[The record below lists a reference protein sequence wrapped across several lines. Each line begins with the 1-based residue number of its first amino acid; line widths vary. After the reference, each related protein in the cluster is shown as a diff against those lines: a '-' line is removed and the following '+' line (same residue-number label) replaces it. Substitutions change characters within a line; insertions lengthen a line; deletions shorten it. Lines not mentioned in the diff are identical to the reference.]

1 MNETYMY
8 DYPFFSAE
16 TSVEAVTEAN
26 CAGHEDRTRVVRSQ
40 EAKEKVFETLPEA
53 HEQW

>member
-1 MNETYMY
+1 MITL
-8 DYPFFSAE
+8 FFSAE

-40 EAKEKVFETLPEA
+40 EAKEKVFDNFARST
-53 HEQW
+53 